1 MDLDARV
8 AALVAAGDAGT
19 AATEVLRALGPG
31 VRRYLRSVL
40 RDEDDAADAFARF
53 EESLWRALPAF
64 RGEAALRTWALR
76 IAWSAA
82 RHLRA
87 EAWNRH
93 RTRLRTHD
101 ASALQQTQGASE
113 ARSEDRRR
121 KLELLR
127 RALSDEE
134 QAMLALRID
143 QELPWSEI
151 ALVLSS
157 DGRPLEVAVLQ
168 KRFERLRAR
177 LARLARREGLLD

>member
-8 AALVAAGDAGT
+8 SGLLATGDAAT

-31 VRRYLRSVL
+31 VRRYLGSVL
-40 RDEDDAADAFARF
+40 RDGDDAADAYARF

-82 RHLRA
+82 RHVRA

-101 ASALQQTQGASE
+101 ASVLQQPQGASA
-113 ARSEDRRR
+113 ARDEDRRH
-121 KLELLR
+121 KLERLR
-127 RALSDEE
+127 RALTDEE
-134 QAMLALRID
+134 QSMLALRVD

-151 ALVLSS
+151 ARVLSP
-157 DGRPLEVAVLQ
+157 DGRPLDVSVLQ